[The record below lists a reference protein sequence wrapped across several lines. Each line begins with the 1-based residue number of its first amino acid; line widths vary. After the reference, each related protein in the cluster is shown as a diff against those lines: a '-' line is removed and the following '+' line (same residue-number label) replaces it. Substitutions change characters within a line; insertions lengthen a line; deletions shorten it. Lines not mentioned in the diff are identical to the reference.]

1 MWNWKTCIFA
11 GSSRQFP
18 SLSYPCPVLQR
29 GHASFHISWTL
40 LGSSSCSWSSGWFSC
55 DPAPVPP
62 AVLSW
67 CWCRGR
73 REPVGFRPDFRCGGG
88 FPWTFFFFLKHCAL
102 VLFGPSRGEPGIPG
116 QAASSAAMRV
126 CLPGL
131 WDGQHYLGLLPSCC
145 SCHTWRRK
153 GTLQASN
160 ACLSG
165 LPFPLRTSSVEC
177 RAGLVPMAS
186 SMTGA
191 AGGYFCSG
199 GVRGTKVQLP
209 GAVLHV
215 GLCRGSQVR
224 AGCVSFKEWELSWCQ
239 PSPHTFSKSLPPS
252 LPFQPLSFR
261 PRGHGSGLPHFS
273 PACCSNSSWHLIH
286 PHPILCGLG
295 TDPLFSI

>member
-1 MWNWKTCIFA
+1 MLDHP
-11 GSSRQFP
+11 GSFLVSPTPVQFSREATH
-18 SLSYPCPVLQR
+18 LSTSR
-29 GHASFHISWTL
+29 GHCW
-40 LGSSSCSWSSGWFSC
+40 
-55 DPAPVPP
+55 APVPAAGVP
-62 AVLSW
+62 AGFLVIPPRCHQLSFPDVDAGADVSLLGFALTSAAVGAF
-67 CWCRGR
+67 RGL
-73 REPVGFRPDFRCGGG
+73 
-88 FPWTFFFFLKHCAL
+88 FFFFKKHCAL